1 MRVSP
6 ATRADL
12 AACRHPG
19 AKSVADVLDAP
30 DWPKEAPYEP
40 QDFTRQVRHLPLA
53 HRIDSPPVSLLPT
66 SGAC

>member
-1 MRVSP
+1 M
-6 ATRADL
+6 
-12 AACRHPG
+12 
-19 AKSVADVLDAP
+19 ADVLDAP